1 MLKAIGIGA
10 AVLARPMPSTA
21 TVEPFEVRNT
31 VDFTLEQQ
39 GDATRVTSSSTW
51 IAWSARN
58 SKPASRA

>member
-10 AVLARPMPSTA
+10 AVLVGGVLVLAAFRP
-21 TVEPFEVRNT
+21 
-31 VDFTLEQQ
+31 DTLEQQ